1 MEEDKDD
8 AQWTDVPYSKEIDG
22 EQALAV
28 RAPISKLVVSNLT
41 RNIPAYK
48 QASEHGASRQHEVGR
63 QLVAEVHH

>member
-8 AQWTDVPYSKEIDG
+8 TERTDVTHGKEIDG
-22 EQALAV
+22 EEAQSV
-28 RAPISKLVVSNLT
+28 RAPVGKLVVSNLT

>member
-1 MEEDKDD
+1 MEEDKYD
-8 AQWTDVPYSKEIDG
+8 AQRTDVTHSKEIDG

-28 RAPISKLVVSNLT
+28 CAPVSKLVVSNLT